1 MDMAIAST
9 PAVPAAQ
16 SKSSASSADSSNA
29 AVSSNGQFRQKLEGS
44 MKDSSG
50 GTNTA
55 GKTDA
60 ASTAAA
66 SAGQTEAAQ
75 TEAAVPMT
83 AEQLVAAIGELLQ
96 GLLNNE
102 DQQQAND
109 ANAQDTLQ
117 QMLDQ
122 LNAMLTLLGQQPV
135 QPLPQVPGF
144 EVEDL
149 KADVAQALVQLQQT
163 IDSGLLGAAKLGN
176 ATEWLSSQLQVLQQ
190 TMQQLKA
197 PSTEQAAPQED
208 ETVLDAVPQSANKNE
223 QISGSAQSQATVT
236 VKAMSLLDQLNR
248 NTVSPNLLQVIA
260 GQQPTKEQST
270 DGMMSAADTPVAI
283 NLSAQASETARTFPL
298 ARTVQVTQQVPVQ
311 QFAETMA
318 NLMVNK
324 FEVKTSVGMSEAR
337 LTLTPEHL
345 GQVDVRIS
353 MQNGQLTA
361 LFLTDTSAAKEMLD
375 NQLAM
380 LRANLQ
386 SQGLN
391 VEKLEVS
398 QQSVDSQMSQQHNS
412 GSGKQQSNNGNG
424 TAGAN
429 ESEQSAFEA
438 ELTEQSVIRE
448 LGYGRGINVQ
458 A

>member
-1 MDMAIAST
+1 MDMAIASA

-16 SKSSASSADSSNA
+16 SKSSSNAADSSSA
-29 AVSSNGQFRQKLEGS
+29 SVSGNGQFSQKLAGS

-50 GTNTA
+50 TNTA
-55 GKTDA
+55 GKTES
-60 ASTAAA
+60 ASTAAV
-66 SAGQTEAAQ
+66 EATDSEQ
-75 TEAAVPMT
+75 SETAVSMT

-96 GLLNNE
+96 GLQDNE
-102 DQQQAND
+102 DLQQGND
-109 ANAQDTLQ
+109 TNAQDTLQ

-135 QPLPQVPGF
+135 QPLPQIPGF

-163 IDSGLLGAAKLGN
+163 IENGQLGAAKLGN

-190 TMQQLKA
+190 TMQQVKA
-197 PSTEQAAPQED
+197 PSTEQTAPKED
-208 ETVLDAVPQSANKNE
+208 ETLMNTVPQSSSKKE
-223 QISGSAQSQATVT
+223 PVSTPAQSQTTVT
-236 VKAMSLLDQLNR
+236 VKAVSLLDQLNR

-260 GQQPTKEQST
+260 GQHQTEEQPTDQT
-270 DGMMSAADTPVAI
+270 AAVEETPVAI
-283 NLSAQASETARTFPL
+283 NLSAQASDAARTL
-298 ARTVQVTQQVPVQ
+298 TTARTVQVTQQVPVQ
-311 QFAETMA
+311 QFAETMT

-324 FEVKTSVGMSEAR
+324 FEVKTAVGMSEAR

-361 LFLTDTSAAKEMLD
+361 LFLTDSSAAKDMLD
-375 NQLAM
+375 NQLAL

-398 QQSVDSQMSQQHNS
+398 QQSVDSQMTQQQNS
-412 GSGKQQSNNGNG
+412 GSGRQQSNNGNG
-424 TAGAN
+424 TANAN
-429 ESEQSAFEA
+429 ESEQTAFEA

-448 LGYGRGINVQ
+448 LGYGRGINVR

>member
-1 MDMAIAST
+1 MDMAIVSA
-9 PAVPAAQ
+9 PAAPTAQ
-16 SKSSASSADSSNA
+16 SKSSTNAADSSNA
-29 AVSSNGQFRQKLEGS
+29 AASSNGQFKDKLAGS
-44 MKDSSG
+44 MKDTSG
-50 GTNTA
+50 ANTSAA
-55 GKTDA
+55 GKTET
-60 ASTAAA
+60 ASTTQADQAN
-66 SAGQTEAAQ
+66 AAQ
-75 TEAAVPMT
+75 SETAVPMT

-96 GLLNNE
+96 ALQDNS
-102 DQQQAND
+102 DQQQGSD
-109 ANAQDTLQ
+109 ADAQDTLQ

-122 LNAMLTLLGQQPV
+122 LNAMLSLLGQQPV

-149 KADVAQALVQLQQT
+149 KADVAQALVALQQT
-163 IDSGLLGAAKLGN
+163 IDRGQLGAAKLGN
-176 ATEWLSSQLQVLQQ
+176 VTEWLGSQLQVLQQ

-197 PSTEQAAPQED
+197 SSAEQAAPQED
-208 ETVLDAVPQSANKNE
+208 DMLSATPQSSSNNE
-223 QISGSAQSQATVT
+223 PASASTQSQTTVT
-236 VKAMSLLDQLNR
+236 VKAASLLDQLNR
-248 NTVSPNLLQVIA
+248 NGVSPNLLQVIA
-260 GQQPTKEQST
+260 GQQQTNEQPT
-270 DGMMSAADTPVAI
+270 DGTVSTEDAPVAI
-283 NLSAQASETARTFPL
+283 NLTAQAPEGARTIAM

-324 FEVKTSVGMSEAR
+324 FEVKTAVGMSEAR

-361 LFLTDTSAAKEMLD
+361 LFLTDSSTAKDMLD
-375 NQLAM
+375 NQLAL

-391 VEKLEVS
+391 VDKLEVS
-398 QQSVDSQMSQQHNS
+398 QQSVDSQTAQQQNS
-412 GSGKQQSNNGNG
+412 GSGRQQSNNGNG
-424 TAGAN
+424 THDAS

-448 LGYGRGINVQ
+448 LGYGRGINVR

>member
-16 SKSSASSADSSNA
+16 SKSPANAADSSNT
-29 AVSSNGQFRQKLEGS
+29 AVTGKGQFRQKLAGS

-50 GTNTA
+50 TNTA
-55 GKTDA
+55 SGKTEA
-60 ASTAAA
+60 ASTATADLTNAA
-66 SAGQTEAAQ
+66 KS
-75 TEAAVPMT
+75 EAAVPMT

-96 GLLNNE
+96 GLQDNA

-109 ANAQDTLQ
+109 TNAQDTLQ

-163 IDSGLLGAAKLGN
+163 IESGQLGAAKLGN

-190 TMQQLKA
+190 TMQQVKA

-208 ETVLDAVPQSANKNE
+208 ETVLNTVPQSSSKNE
-223 QISGSAQSQATVT
+223 QVTAPAQSQTTVT
-236 VKAMSLLDQLNR
+236 VKAVSLLDQLNR
-248 NTVSPNLLQVIA
+248 NTVSPNLLQVVA
-260 GQQPTKEQST
+260 GQQQMNEQSSDET
-270 DGMMSAADTPVAI
+270 VSVEETPVAI
-283 NLSAQASETARTFPL
+283 NLSAQAPETAQTL
-298 ARTVQVTQQVPVQ
+298 TMTRTVQVTQQVPVQ

-324 FEVKTSVGMSEAR
+324 FEVKTAVGMSEAR

-361 LFLTDTSAAKEMLD
+361 LFLTDSSAAKDMLD

-398 QQSVDSQMSQQHNS
+398 QQSVDSQMAQQQNN

-424 TAGAN
+424 TTSAN
-429 ESEQSAFEA
+429 ESEESAFEA

-448 LGYGRGINVQ
+448 LGYGRGINVR